1 MHVGIIM
8 DGNGRWATER
18 GLPRLMGHKRGANR
32 VKNIVKASSELGV
45 DTLTLYAF
53 STENWKR
60 AAHEVEGIMK
70 LFRGYLQNNFAA
82 LNANNVRV
90 CFIGDPTPLAADL
103 REQMDALTNLTK
115 NNTLLTLNVAINY
128 GGQDELVRAMRKIAL
143 KAVSGSLLV
152 DDIDADTISAHLDTA
167 GQPNPDLI
175 IRTAGEMR
183 LSNFMTWQGAYSEL
197 AFVEESWPE
206 FTVEVYTE
214 VLADYRSRTRQF
226 GAVILKPAKVSNKA

>member
-1 MHVGIIM
+1 
-8 DGNGRWATER
+8 
-18 GLPRLMGHKRGANR
+18 
-32 VKNIVKASSELGV
+32 
-45 DTLTLYAF
+45 
-53 STENWKR
+53 
-60 AAHEVEGIMK
+60 
-70 LFRGYLQNNFAA
+70 
-82 LNANNVRV
+82 
-90 CFIGDPTPLAADL
+90 
-103 REQMDALTNLTK
+103 
-115 NNTLLTLNVAINY
+115 NVAINY

>member
-1 MHVGIIM
+1 M
-8 DGNGRWATER
+8 DGNGRWATKR
-18 GLPRLMGHKRGANR
+18 GLPRLMGHTQGANM
-32 VKNIVKASSELGV
+32 VKNIVKASSEFGV

-70 LFRGYLQNNFAA
+70 LFRRYLQNNFIE
-82 LNANNVRV
+82 LNAKNVRV

-103 REQMDALTNLTK
+103 REQMDLLANLTK
-115 NNTLLTLNVAINY
+115 NNTLITLNVAINY

-143 KAVSGSLLV
+143 KAVSGSLFV

-206 FTVEVYTE
+206 FTPEVYAE
-214 VLADYRSRTRQF
+214 VLADFRSRTRQF
-226 GAVILKPAKVSNKA
+226 GAVIPKPAEINGKA